1 MISLAEAVKLKSI
14 LNKKKQEL
22 ITEIHSASHTVVE
35 KGEEPKIPERTLQQ
49 IDAELQDIRRDARIL
64 DRLIYEANIQNTVFF
79 ENQEY
84 SLVEAI
90 ELAIQLRAQTSL
102 YKDLGTS
109 EKETFFH
116 SSGDTIFY
124 RVALYEPNDYREK
137 AIELEKSAH
146 RLSNAINA
154 KNYQVQINFDDSKY
168 F

>member
-1 MISLAEAVKLKSI
+1 MTTIDNQAKSP
-14 LNKKKQEL
+14 LPSW
-22 ITEIHSASHTVVE
+22 HM
-35 KGEEPKIPERTLQQ
+35 
-49 IDAELQDIRRDARIL
+49 
-64 DRLIYEANIQNTVFF
+64 LIYLIMIGFTFISMPKNEMTFLVSRAIQ
-79 ENQEY
+79 
-84 SLVEAI
+84 AI

-109 EKETFFH
+109 EKESFFH
-116 SSGDTIFY
+116 NSGDAIFY

-137 AIELEKSAH
+137 AIELEKLAH